1 MHKNFLFALMCISSL
16 VADRTTYQLLT
27 TTHPDK
33 ISVQEIKEIPISGF
47 DSQGH
52 YITLYQ
58 TITNQKFLDLH
69 EAVDIGVRFH
79 NYAITIEALS
89 KLQKLGKI
97 VDISDSIIVVCD
109 SLHALAKDKKWTHIC
124 ASIVAVAAIPAWF
137 ITWRQGKRWV
147 WVERYYGPPYHIP
160 YEYYYSEPY
169 ACKASNTE
177 RFLLSSA
184 CLGIGGL
191 LWWLGN
197 HDFKSEVRKYLD
209 VLQVLL
215 NSPICVISDCK
226 QVKKALVNIQDIL
239 VGREREIV
247 TAYIQGLS
255 LHEQL
260 SFV

>member
-89 KLQKLGKI
+89 KLQKLGKT

-109 SLHALAKDKKWTHIC
+109 GIHYLVKNKKWTHIF
-124 ASIVAVAAIPAWF
+124 ASIVALGAIPAWF
-137 ITWRQGKRWV
+137 ITWRQGERWL
-147 WVERYYGPPYHIP
+147 WTERYCWPHCVPYKC
-160 YEYYYSEPY
+160 YYSESHVY
-169 ACKASNTE
+169 KASNTE

-197 HDFKSEVRKYLD
+197 HEFKADVRRYLD

-226 QVKKALVNIQDIL
+226 HVKQALVNIQDIL